1 MFLTLSEPRSPPLKN
16 MDKNTLTSLMDGSVV
31 ASDEFSLLV

>member
-16 MDKNTLTSLMDGSVV
+16 MDKNILTSLMDGSVV